1 MNRRKFQEAKVILAN
16 QGVEVH
22 RLSKRKT
29 ELQSLNLR
37 EIASFAAGSLSK
49 NHPGIVAVED
59 SGLFV
64 RTLGGFPGP
73 YSAYVHRTIGPSG
86 VLKLLSGNAKRDAFF
101 QASVAAA
108 KSGRTCKVFT
118 GRVPGSIAWREKGK
132 NGFGFDPI
140 FIPQGDRVTFGEM
153 EETRKNTLSHRHKAF
168 RMLAEWYLSP

>member
-1 MNRRKFQEAKVILAN
+1 M
-16 QGVEVH
+16 
-22 RLSKRKT
+22 

-37 EIASFAAGSLSK
+37 EIASFAADSLSK

-86 VLKLLSGNAKRDAFF
+86 LLKLLSGNRERAAFF

-108 KSGRTCKVFT
+108 KSGRTYKVFT
-118 GRVPGSIAWREKGK
+118 GRVTGNIAWREKGK

-140 FIPQGDRVTFGEM
+140 FIPQSDKMTFGEM
-153 EETRKNTLSHRHKAF
+153 DENRKNILSHRHQAF
-168 RMLAEWYLSP
+168 RKLAEWYLSP